1 MFAQSGILW
10 LATAIF
16 PAVFALACIEVNGG
30 AAELSWTLRDFEG
43 KPISENNEPPCTVTN
58 IEQIHLHWKAVT
70 GDADTS
76 LVPDDTAEF
85 QCRDNRGVTKFTIPV
100 GRQMLW
106 IEPVCQD
113 EAAAP
118 GSYEVPPPIVRNVE
132 EGTVT
137 TLDALLIVADRDCT
151 CPTSSSSCAAAPW

>member
-1 MFAQSGILW
+1 MFARSGILW

-16 PAVFALACIEVNGG
+16 HAVFAVACIEVNGG
-30 AAELSWTLRDFEG
+30 AAELSWALRDFEG
-43 KPISENNEPPCTVTN
+43 KPISGDERPCTITN
-58 IEQIHLHWKAVT
+58 IKQIRLHWKAVT

-76 LVPDDTAEF
+76 LVPDGTEEF
-85 QCRDNRGVTKFTIPV
+85 PCGDNRGVTEFTIPV

-113 EAAAP
+113 EAAAAP

-151 CPTSSSSCAAAPW
+151 CPTSSSSCTATF